1 MDMNM
6 VYWIGGVVVF
16 LIALGIIRKVRYNR
30 RLVKAFLRQMA
41 EARSRGE
48 DVVHWDPSCVR

>member
-6 VYWIGGVVVF
+6 VYWIGGAAAF

-30 RLVKAFLRQMA
+30 RLVREFLIQYEIA
-41 EARSRGE
+41 KSKGE